1 MMSFTTVQTNK
12 NICAKLWLY
21 YNINH
26 LVSGEKM
33 VFFMRIGWSFIYI
46 KIEFPSYKN
55 ALCHWIVYRQTGG
68 RTTNN
73 KRSETLN
80 YSSLL
85 RWGEKRNKISSRNL
99 TLSKQNSCCTKMILY
114 LNIPIALSSCA
125 CQKESRMRP
134 YHSYCFR
141 IKVVT
146 IVGKFW
152 SSAIQ
157 IHNKSLLSKRG
168 IPQNDTRIP
177 FWTPMANM
185 PEF

>member
-1 MMSFTTVQTNK
+1 MSFTWETVQTNK

-26 LVSGEKM
+26 LVSGGKFF
-33 VFFMRIGWSFIYI
+33 FFMRIGRSFIYM
-46 KIEFPSYKN
+46 KLEFPSYKD
-55 ALCHWIVYRQTGG
+55 ALCHWIVYRQTDG

-80 YSSLL
+80 FSSLL

-99 TLSKQNSCCTKMILY
+99 TLSKQNSCCTKNDPIFKH
-114 LNIPIALSSCA
+114 IPIALSSCP
-125 CQKESRMRP
+125 CQKGSRMRP

-141 IKVVT
+141 IKVESFDHLPVKFT
-146 IVGKFW
+146 IRAY
-152 SSAIQ
+152 SASAVS
-157 IHNKSLLSKRG
+157 HRMTLEFH
-168 IPQNDTRIP
+168 

>member
-1 MMSFTTVQTNK
+1 MILYLYQT
-12 NICAKLWLY
+12 W
-21 YNINH
+21 
-26 LVSGEKM
+26 VP
-33 VFFMRIGWSFIYI
+33 FIQ
-46 KIEFPSYKN
+46 KCFVPLNS
-55 ALCHWIVYRQTGG
+55 LQTDG
-68 RTTNN
+68 RTDDEQQAIRNAQ
-73 KRSETLN
+73 L

-99 TLSKQNSCCTKMILY
+99 TLSKQNSCCTIMILY

-146 IVGKFW
+146 IVGKFR

-168 IPQNDTRIP
+168 IPQYDTPIP